1 MISCINES
9 KPLALPW
16 GRTPRLDSD
25 VRVRHHVV
33 RSYSNFSSHCPP
45 LNPNP
50 FADLSGITRASSCYF
65 LHLLCQGFPLAV
77 LWHNNKTLRKDPHPT
92 PDEFDANVCDYLADN
107 LALLRKLPEPF
118 LCFMDLFAFINHAD
132 PTKVQI
138 GEREVG
144 DREVPLLQLTRS
156 RVVPLAGVNDQGNAN
171 VQGVGNDNVNEEGG
185 DVAVADQTD
194 KKEEEGCLDC
204 LCSGH
209 PPKKL
214 REDHGASRDVGARTA
229 RKSLAALQ
237 GPLDSSTLAVE
248 LSSEFLEHTEVS
260 NAEADDELTRATE
273 ARFMGLQLLELL
285 RSNLTTLGEAF
296 FRARVQVQDLEET
309 IRHKPNKVEAVKTS
323 MIATSEEHEHQ
334 ENQDNQNEIFEEK
347 DDVKPPISADTFG
360 SNAGNDS
367 ETSGPKTPTKEVV
380 ENNNGFALTF
390 LVGYGSPRAL
400 QLWKKIVIEDVL
412 MLLDSGGAHNFA
424 QPNRGTEIEVVV
436 GFLEEFQDGDMLDAL
451 SRVVEQ
457 NSSGNWKE
465 LDNESKDMKV
475 EEMLNWKEEPTILW
489 STFVSRSRGYNNL
502 GPQNQDFFRQHF
514 EGKVVLKE

>member
-1 MISCINES
+1 MASGGSNRDAKYTLSKLSQMGTVAEYQSEFEILINRVTGISIKLLKS
-9 KPLALPW
+9 F
-16 GRTPRLDSD
+16 
-25 VRVRHHVV
+25 
-33 RSYSNFSSHCPP
+33 YI
-45 LNPNP
+45 
-50 FADLSGITRASSCYF
+50 SGIKPT
-65 LHLLCQGFPLAV
+65 LLC
-77 LWHNNKTLRKDPHPT
+77 
-92 PDEFDANVCDYLADN
+92 
-107 LALLRKLPEPF
+107 ALLWSNPITLDEPF
-118 LCFMDLFAFINHAD
+118 
-132 PTKVQI
+132 
-138 GEREVG
+138 
-144 DREVPLLQLTRS
+144 
-156 RVVPLAGVNDQGNAN
+156 
-171 VQGVGNDNVNEEGG
+171 
-185 DVAVADQTD
+185 
-194 KKEEEGCLDC
+194 
-204 LCSGH
+204 
-209 PPKKL
+209 
-214 REDHGASRDVGARTA
+214 
-229 RKSLAALQ
+229 SLA
-237 GPLDSSTLAVE
+237 
-248 LSSEFLEHTEVS
+248 
-260 NAEADDELTRATE
+260 RATE

-412 MLLDSGGAHNFA
+412 VLLDSGGAHNFA
-424 QPNRGTEIEVVV
+424 QPNTGTEIEVVA

-475 EEMLNWKEEPTILW
+475 ERDAEREGEPTILA
-489 STFVSRSRGYNNL
+489 TFGSDRAVVGKDSGKEDVRKAIG
-502 GPQNQDFFRQHF
+502 G
-514 EGKVVLKE
+514 GKVIWVSNIVEVNQKTYEDDDNAGRHRLAT